1 MKESH
6 FRAFCANFVIVSV
19 LLMTFGIAFVAS
31 YPQDEQTEAVNNAI
45 YQGNVDGGSV
55 ALMFNV
61 YENKENVLS
70 IATILEKYGFSATFF
85 VGGSWVA
92 KNQTALLKIA
102 TAGFEIGNHGYLHRD
117 HAKLSYD
124 DNKKEI
130 KVTERLVDGMLSSLP
145 EYQNSKLFAPPS
157 GSLGE
162 NMFKACEDLGYKVI
176 MWTRDTIDWRDHDA
190 HVIYNRAIKNIKS
203 GDLILMHPT
212 DCTVEA
218 LPMIL
223 EYIKSLGL
231 KADTVSRVISQSKE

>member
-6 FRAFCANFVIVSV
+6 FRTFCANFVIVSV

-31 YPQDEQTEAVNNAI
+31 YPKDVQSKAVNNAI
-45 YQGNVDGGSV
+45 YQGNENGGSV

-61 YENKENVLS
+61 YENKDNVLS
-70 IATILEKYGFSATFF
+70 IATILEKYGYNATFF

-92 KNQTALLKIA
+92 KNQTTLLKIA

-117 HAKLSYD
+117 HARLSYD

-130 KVTERLVDGMLSSLP
+130 RVTERLVDGMLSSLP
-145 EYQNSKLFAPPS
+145 KYQNSHLFAPPS
-157 GSLGE
+157 GSIGD

-176 MWTRDTIDWRDHDA
+176 MWTRDTIDWRDHDVQ
-190 HVIYNRAIKNIKS
+190 VIYNRAIKDIKS

-223 EYIKSLGL
+223 DYIKSLGL
-231 KADTVSRVISQSKE
+231 KADTVSNVISQSKE